1 MSSVVF
7 LNGRFLRA
15 DEAGVSVW
23 DGGWLHGAG
32 LFETLRARYGCI
44 FQLDAHLDRLAASAR
59 KLLFPL
65 DRPDLPLT
73 RDFDELLDCNGL
85 SDARVRL
92 TVTAGTM
99 IEAPP
104 PGADEDDPGDR
115 PEPPDRDD
123 RPELTV
129 CVTVSPLTEYRRE
142 FAERGMAAAISPYKL
157 SPTDPLAGHK
167 CTAYLPRLL
176 ALRDAHVKGCNESLW
191 FTTNNL
197 LSEGSISNIFL
208 VRADKLLT
216 PPLDTPVLPGT
227 TRAVVLELAKT
238 AGIETEQR
246 ALNIDDL
253 LDADEVFVTNS
264 IMQVM
269 PVSRVEKREIGSG
282 QPGPITKRLR
292 EAFLQAVDIEC
303 KESTVDDEQTD

>member
-7 LNGRFLRA
+7 LNGRFLAA

-32 LFETLRARYGCI
+32 LFETMRARYGRI

-59 KLLFPL
+59 KLLVPL

-73 RDFDELLDCNGL
+73 RDFDELLDRNGL
-85 SDARVRL
+85 SEARIRL
-92 TVTAGTM
+92 TVTAGAMFESPAGRADSDDST
-99 IEAPP
+99 EQTDPP
-104 PGADEDDPGDR
+104 AEEVRPG
-115 PEPPDRDD
+115 
-123 RPELTV
+123 LTV
-129 CVTVSPLTEYRRE
+129 CATASSVTEYRRE
-142 FAERGMAAAISPYKL
+142 FAERGMSAAISPYKL

-167 CTAYLPRLL
+167 CTAHLPRLL
-176 ALRDAHVKGCNESLW
+176 ALRDAHAKGCNEAIW
-191 FTTNNL
+191 FTTGNL
-197 LSEGSISNIFL
+197 LAEGSISNVFL
-208 VRADKLLT
+208 VRDGKLLT

-238 AGIETEQR
+238 AGIDAEQR
-246 ALNIDDL
+246 PLSIDDL

-269 PVSRVEKREIGSG
+269 PVCRVEKREIGNG
-282 QPGPITKRLR
+282 QPGAITKRLR
-292 EAFLQAVDIEC
+292 EAFLQAVEIEC
-303 KESTVDDEQTD
+303 KRSVGDDEQTG